1 MVCPPNAAFNRAAA
15 LASLNQTHNKR
26 PSRAAGSCSHPTI
39 AAPVL
44 AIGTTDPVSGLA
56 AIGRESGQAAVAK
69 VAAIE
74 VVLQQTR

>member
-26 PSRAAGSCSHPTI
+26 PSRAAGSCFHPTI

-56 AIGRESGQAAVAK
+56 AIGRVSGQAAVANFP
-69 VAAIE
+69 
-74 VVLQQTR
+74 VVRMKIILP